1 MRFRWRAPLFGFVAL
16 GGMGWV
22 LVRKMLFDIPVYL
35 GDHAARWFIVV
46 AYGFFATITVGVM
59 VRQAMQDPDDFP

>member
-22 LVRKMLFDIPVYL
+22 LVRKMLFDIPVNV
-35 GDHAARWFIVV
+35 GDHGARWFIVV
-46 AYGFFATITVGVM
+46 AYGAFATITM
-59 VRQAMQDPDDFP
+59 VAMMRQATRDPDDFP